1 MLGESTFSV
10 VDVETTGLFP
20 KGRDRIVEIAVVR
33 LGPTGE
39 LEDEFVTLVNPERD
53 VGPTRIHGITAQDIV
68 NAPKFREIAG
78 DVASVLASAVVV
90 SHNARFDNEF
100 IEAELGRI
108 VERHPP
114 LAMLCSLRLAQR
126 IAHDAPAYNLG
137 VLCEF
142 FGLPRIEKAHTARED
157 ARAAALVFGVLLRRA
172 EQAGLNSLTELGC
185 SCDPAPA
192 DAWPPLPR
200 GGTLLTRQRARARS
214 EPSYLARLVSKLQ
227 SDALHREA
235 ETIEYAALLDRVLE
249 DRIVTEAEMIDLF
262 HTATRWG
269 LSRERV
275 LGIHH
280 SYLEALVGVA
290 LADGSVSLVE
300 REDLELV
307 TRIFGCDASF
317 LDAMLDSPSGSET
330 QSQRP
335 TMESLQGLSVC
346 FTGDSRLN
354 YRGEHLTREV
364 AEDLAGSAGLVV
376 KKGVSKGLDLLVVVD
391 AHSLS
396 GKAEKARR
404 YGTRV
409 IAENVFWNVLDIPM
423 E

>member
-1 MLGESTFSV
+1 
-10 VDVETTGLFP
+10 
-20 KGRDRIVEIAVVR
+20 
-33 LGPTGE
+33 
-39 LEDEFVTLVNPERD
+39 
-53 VGPTRIHGITAQDIV
+53 
-68 NAPKFREIAG
+68 
-78 DVASVLASAVVV
+78 
-90 SHNARFDNEF
+90 
-100 IEAELGRI
+100 
-108 VERHPP
+108 
-114 LAMLCSLRLAQR
+114 
-126 IAHDAPAYNLG
+126 
-137 VLCEF
+137 
-142 FGLPRIEKAHTARED
+142 
-157 ARAAALVFGVLLRRA
+157 
-172 EQAGLNSLTELGC
+172 
-185 SCDPAPA
+185 
-192 DAWPPLPR
+192 
-200 GGTLLTRQRARARS
+200 
-214 EPSYLARLVSKLQ
+214 
-227 SDALHREA
+227 
-235 ETIEYAALLDRVLE
+235 
-249 DRIVTEAEMIDLF
+249 MIDLF